1 MLFVTRWFGV
11 TGSDAERDPIREH
24 SVIEEIVQ
32 KSLLLQEKSAA
43 RQHRS
48 IARGIHTQGVCV
60 RAQFEVLN
68 LSLRNEL
75 RLAKRLGQGIFAKPG
90 VYPATVRFANSNPK
104 NNSDFKPD
112 VRSMS
117 FSVDLNPENSLPTG
131 THLRRQD
138 YSLQNTKTLPTNDA
152 NAILALA
159 KVRTASSPLSAFWA
173 LAFEDKL
180 RVLRTSF
187 LAQLQLHQKI
197 KPYQQLRYGSNVPF
211 CHGVFDVVKF
221 SATPSPANKVEPLQ
235 RHNPNGLQDELI
247 RHVNEDSAM
256 SSFEFAVQFLDIDR
270 MTYWG
275 KRHDANFWIENA
287 SIDWK
292 ESEAPFHTV
301 ARLTL
306 LPMSHLSADDSNA
319 VYFDVTGNSSSD
331 STPLGSINRA
341 RWSSEVAIRKARL
354 QAANHAPQD
363 SAIGEGF
370 GPATNTSAPAEE
382 HAYASRESNAHHSEH
397 SATQ

>member
-1 MLFVTRWFGV
+1 MFFVTRWFGV
-11 TGSDAERDPIREH
+11 TGSDAERDPIREQ

-32 KSLLLQEKSAA
+32 KSLLLQSKSAA
-43 RQHRS
+43 QQHRP
-48 IARGIHTQGVCV
+48 IGRGTHVKGVCV

-68 LSLRNEL
+68 LSLKLDL

-90 VYPATVRFANSNPK
+90 VYPAIVRFGNADSK

-117 FSVDLNPENSLPTG
+117 FSVDLNPDSLARG
-131 THLRRQD
+131 TSLRRQD
-138 YSLQNTKTLPTNDA
+138 YSLQNTKTLPINDA
-152 NAILALA
+152 NAFLALA
-159 KVRTASSPLSAFWA
+159 KVLTASSPLSAFWA
-173 LAFEDKL
+173 LAFKDKL
-180 RVLRTSF
+180 RVLRTALLVQF
-187 LAQLQLHQKI
+187 QLHQKI

-211 CHGVFDVVKF
+211 RHGPFDVVKF
-221 SATPSPANKVEPLQ
+221 SATPPPANHAQPLQ

-247 RHVNEDSAM
+247 RHVDEDGVM
-256 SSFEFAVQFLDIDR
+256 SSFEFGVQFLNPDK

-275 KRHDANFWIENA
+275 KRRDANFWIENA

-292 ESEAPFHTV
+292 ESEAPFHAV

-331 STPLGSINRA
+331 STPVGSINRA
-341 RWSSEVAIRKARL
+341 RWSSEVASRKARL
-354 QAANHAPQD
+354 QAANNGCQD
-363 SAIGEGF
+363 SGEGS
-370 GPATNTSAPAEE
+370 GGVTNKPAPAEE
-382 HAYASRESNAHHSEH
+382 DAYESRESNVRN
-397 SATQ
+397 